1 MNMDHTQTRVWI
13 GTSWKMNKTLSES
26 EFFLQSLDLSQV
38 PECITPFVIP
48 PLTAL
53 ATLAT
58 SSSRDSRLLLGAQ
71 NAHWGEEGAMTGE
84 VSMRM
89 IKDAGAQL
97 VEIGHSERR
106 EFFRETDH
114 DVARKARAAV
124 DQGVTP
130 LICVGESEALRKA
143 GDHVAFVKNQVVQ
156 ALSLLVRAQHGQVMI
171 AYEPVWA
178 IGEFGRK
185 PKAAEVVE
193 VLDQLALQL
202 EDLSSGVHIPLLYGG
217 SVDTDNAQE
226 LVELESVNGLFIGR
240 SAWTAINFNKILQLC
255 GTNCP

>member
-1 MNMDHTQTRVWI
+1 
-13 GTSWKMNKTLSES
+13 
-26 EFFLQSLDLSQV
+26 
-38 PECITPFVIP
+38 
-48 PLTAL
+48 
-53 ATLAT
+53 
-58 SSSRDSRLLLGAQ
+58 
-71 NAHWGEEGAMTGE
+71 
-84 VSMRM
+84 
-89 IKDAGAQL
+89 
-97 VEIGHSERR
+97 
-106 EFFRETDH
+106 
-114 DVARKARAAV
+114 
-124 DQGVTP
+124 
-130 LICVGESEALRKA
+130 
-143 GDHVAFVKNQVVQ
+143 
-156 ALSLLVRAQHGQVMI
+156 MI